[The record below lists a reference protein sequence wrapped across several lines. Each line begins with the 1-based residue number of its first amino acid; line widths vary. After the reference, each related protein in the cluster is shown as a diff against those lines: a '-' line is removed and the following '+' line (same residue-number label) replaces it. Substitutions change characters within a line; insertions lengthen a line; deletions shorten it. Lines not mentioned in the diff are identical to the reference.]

1 MISEF
6 EFYGRVQTANEVAE
20 AIAFLASGRSPYLN
34 GSEIALETGFSNM
47 LASVE
52 LERRTP
58 LEQF

>member
-6 EFYGRVQTANEVAE
+6 EAYGRVQSANEVAE
-20 AIAFLASGRSPYLN
+20 AIAFLASGCSPYLN
-34 GSEIALETGFSNM
+34 GSEIPLETGFGNM

-52 LERRTP
+52 LERRPP